1 MRKYYLFN
9 IRKEFYLV
17 YKNNSYVLYKTL
29 ENLYKLK
36 KENLSYGVSLFN
48 QICDRIPKK
57 QVKNCFL
64 EYIKINNDKFLIN
77 ETKEESLVTI
87 KNSCILYNTNMNY
100 PKSMGSIYSSNMCIF
115 VVDFKNEDYFWL
127 DEHIVIK
134 NKYTLI

>member
-57 QVKNCFL
+57 QVENCFF

-77 ETKEESLVTI
+77 ETKEVI
-87 KNSCILYNTNMNY
+87 
-100 PKSMGSIYSSNMCIF
+100 SN
-115 VVDFKNEDYFWL
+115 N
-127 DEHIVIK
+127 
-134 NKYTLI
+134 

>member
-1 MRKYYLFN
+1 MIVNKNKLVEEIINN
-9 IRKEFYLV
+9 I
-17 YKNNSYVLYKTL
+17 S
-29 ENLYKLK
+29 
-36 KENLSYGVSLFN
+36 
-48 QICDRIPKK
+48 
-57 QVKNCFL
+57 FL
-64 EYIKINNDKFLIN
+64 EEPREGIKINNDKFLIN